1 MKIHFVVTEVGT
13 SKCRQTLTY
22 LQVQSM
28 SDTKSLM
35 PFYIRKGE
43 NVTLVCLL
51 FGSTLEVYGE
61 EMDLTDDDER
71 PSFLFVMW
79 KVCHVCTAA
88 ASYVVVQTPFFSLLF
103 EIKRDV
109 VEYLF

>member
-1 MKIHFVVTEVGT
+1 MKLINDLLCDP

-71 PSFLFVMW
+71 KDLLSFLLCGRCAMSALLPRLMSSFR
-79 KVCHVCTAA
+79 HLF
-88 ASYVVVQTPFFSLLF
+88 SPFFS
-103 EIKRDV
+103 K
-109 VEYLF
+109 

>member
-1 MKIHFVVTEVGT
+1 MKIHFAVTEQVGT

-71 PSFLFVMW
+71 KDLLSFFYVEGVPCLHCCRVLCRRSDTFFLPSFRN
-79 KVCHVCTAA
+79 KA
-88 ASYVVVQTPFFSLLF
+88 
-103 EIKRDV
+103 
-109 VEYLF
+109 